1 MVIGSKRPVSPF
13 IAAGLIAAALSIST
27 PSAENIN
34 LQQLPVMLAL
44 SACLLVSVLFT
55 GNSASGSPLN
65 AFPFVLAM
73 AVTLQGS
80 IQGAFVFG
88 LVSGGGSF
96 FLESSR
102 GGERM
107 HGRKRAFELFASVF
121 LLSRVLSFTRVSLEG
136 MDLIHGLPMNILSLV
151 FLTGFAIAGMWVL
164 PVPRELRT
172 DWNTPILFNLIPMPM
187 VIPLLEA
194 RDDPE
199 SLLLP
204 LAGTV
209 FLVGIVQLGAFLL
222 TTRRQAIERGMD
234 MERALAELTAELSRA
249 GSVAA
254 ALKMMLEKL
263 LKGSGAS
270 RVTVTNAN
278 LSMSLPVKPS
288 PSACTVSR
296 SLAGL
301 TAVLDYPV
309 MPLVSPER
317 VDAFLTRTSVMLEWI
332 VVSESITRET
342 WESIEA
348 LVLSLEKTDEKVAGF
363 SKRVATTVT
372 ELAERLGFDSWSVN
386 SLRVASLLHAG
397 SVAIMGGLGNEEPQV
412 IKSMGLPPL
421 TIDALRHHGEC
432 WDGTGPQGLSGE
444 SIPMGAR
451 ILAAGIGWEKAFTA
465 GGLKEAC
472 RAMRMANGLLFDP
485 ALTSLLLELRSGRPS
500 RPDTTVSGL
509 W

>member
-1 MVIGSKRPVSPF
+1 MKGTKRPVSPF
-13 IAAGLIAAALSIST
+13 IAAALLAAALSAST
-27 PSAENIN
+27 PSVDSIT

-65 AFPFVLAM
+65 AFPFVLSM

-80 IQGAFVFG
+80 IQAALVFA
-88 LVSGGGSF
+88 LVSGAGSF

-107 HGRKRAFELFASVF
+107 HGRKRSLELFASVF
-121 LLSRVLSFTRVSLEG
+121 LLARALSITRFWLEG
-136 MDLIHGLPMNILSLV
+136 NEFIQGLPMNILSLLL
-151 FLTGFAIAGMWVL
+151 LTGCAIAGMWVL
-164 PVPRELRT
+164 PAPRELRT
-172 DWNTPILFNLIPMPM
+172 VWNTHILFNLIPMPM

-199 SLLLP
+199 SILIP
-204 LAGTV
+204 LAGIV
-209 FLVGIVQLGAFLL
+209 FLVGMVQLGAFLL
-222 TTRRQAIERGMD
+222 TTRRRAIERGMD
-234 MERALAELTAELSRA
+234 MERALAELTAELAKA
-249 GSVAA
+249 GSFAA
-254 ALKMMLEKL
+254 ALKMMLEKML
-263 LKGSGAS
+263 EGSGAS
-270 RVTVTNAN
+270 RVTVTHGS

-288 PSACTVSR
+288 PSSCTVRR

-317 VDAFLTRTSVMLEWI
+317 VDAFLTRTAVMLEWI

-342 WESIEA
+342 WESIET
-348 LVLSLEKTDEKVAGF
+348 LVLSLEKTDEKAAGF
-363 SKRVATTVT
+363 SRRVAATAT

-397 SVAIMGGLGNEEPQV
+397 SAAIMGGLGDDEPQV
-412 IKSMGLPPL
+412 IRSMGLPPL
-421 TIDALRHHGEC
+421 TIDALRYHGEC
-432 WDGTGPQGLSGE
+432 WDGTGPDGLFGE
-444 SIPMGAR
+444 GIPIGAR
-451 ILAAGIGWEKAFTA
+451 ILAAGIGWEKAFAA

-472 RAMRMANGLLFDP
+472 RAMRMASGLIFDP
-485 ALTSLLLELRSGRPS
+485 ALTSLLLEMRSGRP
-500 RPDTTVSGL
+500 
-509 W
+509 